1 MDSPSDP
8 SSAARSPV
16 PTSPPRVWTVL
27 VAFALLVT
35 AILVGGVISASIAM
49 AMEML
54 RSGVKPQD
62 TKAIQA
68 LTEQLKSMPWL
79 MVAAVM
85 TSSCFGLAAALLGG
99 FLSPTPLRQRL
110 RLDAGTSIPAW
121 AWVAALVG
129 CFTMGQAMESLS
141 VLAGVWNSGASLRG
155 LQAASQGSVATFAA
169 LLFFGSLVAGTGE
182 ELFFRGYVQTRL
194 VERWGRT
201 AGIAGAATLFGILHF
216 DPIHSPMA
224 LMMGLFLGWLAERT
238 GSLRLPI
245 FVHVFNNLTSFLLS
259 RYAPSTTELPAS
271 VHVTLLAVCS
281 LAFVGTVTALRRM
294 DARPPEPVLAG
305 P

>member
-1 MDSPSDP
+1 
-8 SSAARSPV
+8 
-16 PTSPPRVWTVL
+16 
-27 VAFALLVT
+27 
-35 AILVGGVISASIAM
+35 
-49 AMEML
+49 
-54 RSGVKPQD
+54 
-62 TKAIQA
+62 
-68 LTEQLKSMPWL
+68 
-79 MVAAVM
+79 
-85 TSSCFGLAAALLGG
+85 
-99 FLSPTPLRQRL
+99 
-110 RLDAGTSIPAW
+110 
-121 AWVAALVG
+121 
-129 CFTMGQAMESLS
+129 MESLS
-141 VLAGVWNSGASLRG
+141 VLAGVWNYAASLKG
-155 LQAASQGSVATFAA
+155 LQAASQGSFVTFAA
-169 LLFFGSLVAGTGE
+169 LLFFGALVAGTAE

-201 AGIAGAATLFGILHF
+201 AGIVGAATLFGILHF

-271 VHVTLLAVCS
+271 IHVTLLAVCS

>member
-1 MDSPSDP
+1 M
-8 SSAARSPV
+8 
-16 PTSPPRVWTVL
+16 
-27 VAFALLVT
+27 
-35 AILVGGVISASIAM
+35 
-49 AMEML
+49 
-54 RSGVKPQD
+54 KPQD

-85 TSSCFGLAAALLGG
+85 TSSCFGLVAALLGG
-99 FLSPTPLRQRL
+99 FLSPTPLRHRL
-110 RLDAGTSIPAW
+110 RLDAGTPIPAW

-129 CFTMGQAMESLS
+129 CFTLGQAMESVA
-141 VLAGVWNSGASLRG
+141 VLTGAWDYTASLKG
-155 LQAASQGSVATFAA
+155 LQVTSQGPFATFAV
-169 LLFFGSLVAGTGE
+169 LLFFGTLVAGTAE

-194 VERWGRT
+194 VERWGRA
-201 AGIAGAATLFGILHF
+201 AGIAGSATLFGILHL
-216 DPIHSPMA
+216 DPIHSPVA
-224 LMMGLFLGWLAERT
+224 LVMGLLLGWLAERT

-271 VHVTLLAVCS
+271 IHVTLLAVCS
-281 LAFVGTVTALRRM
+281 LAFVGTVTALRWM